1 MIHESASLNKVLS
14 QQFKTLEELQLYTI
28 IYTLQLRVIHGM
40 FTTQYK
46 PSTEFNFQT
55 LEV

>member
-14 QQFKTLEELQLYTI
+14 QQFKTLEELQLYT
-28 IYTLQLRVIHGM
+28 YTLQLRVIHGM